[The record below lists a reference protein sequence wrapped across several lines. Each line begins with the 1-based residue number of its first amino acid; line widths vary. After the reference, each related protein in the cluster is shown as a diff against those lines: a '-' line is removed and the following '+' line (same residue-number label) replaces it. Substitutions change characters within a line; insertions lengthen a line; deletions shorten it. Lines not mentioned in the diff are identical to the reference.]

1 MSLTQNIIH
10 TESTSLSLREAEFAP
25 GINAEETTVLWVLLK
40 QWLPP
45 DTKCHL
51 CLLEDGFK
59 TWDIELSV
67 QAQASNPRTCRTEA
81 GRLPEF

>member
-1 MSLTQNIIH
+1 MSLTQNITH
-10 TESTSLSLREAEFAP
+10 TESTSLSLK
-25 GINAEETTVLWVLLK
+25 VLMK

-59 TWDIELSV
+59 TWGIEPSV
-67 QAQASNPRTCRTEA
+67 QAQAGNPRTYRTEA